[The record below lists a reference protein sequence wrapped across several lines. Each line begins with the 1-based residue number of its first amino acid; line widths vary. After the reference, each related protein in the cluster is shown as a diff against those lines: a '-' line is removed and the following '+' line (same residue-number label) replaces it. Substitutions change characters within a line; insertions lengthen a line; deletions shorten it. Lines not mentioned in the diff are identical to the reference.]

1 LIFVSY
7 WFFAFALLVLP
18 GYWILWKPLPRKVW
32 LALACVVFHYHF
44 AGPAGV
50 LPIIVLGLM
59 TYVCGWSGSRKV
71 CIIAIAVNVAAL
83 CFYKYTQFLALHAVA
98 LVNPAWGQSLW
109 EHAQGILPAAA
120 PLAISFFAFEFVHY
134 LYDVAHGTEPISN
147 PLDFLLFAIFFPS
160 LVAGPIKRFEN
171 FIPSLKA
178 GLATHSAQR
187 IVSGLVR
194 IGVGMF
200 KKLLIAD
207 NLTTWI
213 NFSIPRFETLDL
225 STRWLVFLA
234 IGLRILMDFSGYSD
248 IALGLAETMGIT
260 IPENFNWPYFA
271 TNIQDF
277 WRRWHISL
285 STWIRDY
292 VYIPLG
298 GSQHGKART
307 VLNALFAYSLV
318 GLWHGAQWY
327 YVFWGVYHGVGLM
340 IYRVYHDIG
349 WKTFEASYP
358 TVAGRAW
365 FRQPFGA
372 LSWLL
377 TQTFVFVGWMFFFY
391 PIKDALHYLSLLF
404 HA

>member
-1 LIFVSY
+1 VIFVSY
-7 WFFAFALLVLP
+7 WFFAFALVVLP
-18 GYWILWKPLPRKVW
+18 GYWVLWKPLPRKIW

-50 LPIIVLGLM
+50 LPIIVLGVM
-59 TYVCGWSGSRKV
+59 TFLCGRSRNRKACTV
-71 CIIAIAVNVAAL
+71 AIGVNVAAL
-83 CFYKYTQFLALHAVA
+83 CLYKYTQFLALQAVA
-98 LVNPAWGQSLW
+98 LLNPSWGEWLW
-109 EHAQGILPAAA
+109 THAQGVLPAAA

-134 LYDVAHGTEPISN
+134 LYDVGHGAEPIGN
-147 PLDFLLFAIFFPS
+147 PLNFLLFAIFFPS

-171 FIPSLKA
+171 FLPSLKE
-178 GLATHSAQR
+178 GLQESMDTRWAQR
-187 IVSGLVR
+187 ILHGGIR

-200 KKLLIAD
+200 KKLMIAD
-207 NLTTWI
+207 NLTAWI
-213 NFSIPRFETLDL
+213 NFSVPRFQDLDR

-285 STWIRDY
+285 SSWIRDY
-292 VYIPLG
+292 VYIPMG
-298 GSQHGKART
+298 GGAHGKART
-307 VLNALFAYSLV
+307 VVNGLIAFSLV
-318 GLWHGAQWY
+318 GLWHGAQWS

-340 IYRVYHDIG
+340 VYRLYDQLG
-349 WKTFEASYP
+349 GKRLGE
-358 TVAGRAW
+358 R
-365 FRQPFGA
+365 FRWPFGA
-372 LSWLL
+372 LSWLV
-377 TQTFVFVGWMFFFY
+377 TQAFVFTGWMFFFY
-391 PIKDALHYLSLLF
+391 PVKDALHYMYLMF

>member
-1 LIFVSY
+1 VIFVSY

-18 GYWILWKPLPRKVW
+18 GYWVLWKPLPRKIW

-50 LPIIVLGLM
+50 LPIILLGLM
-59 TYVCGWSGSRKV
+59 TFLCGWSGSRKA
-71 CIIAIAVNVAAL
+71 CTIAIAVNVAAL
-83 CFYKYTQFLALHAVA
+83 CLYKYTQFLTLHAVA
-98 LVNPAWGQSLW
+98 LLNPSWGQWLW
-109 EHAQGILPAAA
+109 DHAQGILPAAA

-134 LYDVAHGTEPISN
+134 LYDVAHGAEPIAN
-147 PLDFLLFAIFFPS
+147 PLNFLLFAIFFPS

-171 FIPSLKA
+171 FLPSLKA
-178 GLATHSAQR
+178 GLETHSGQR
-187 IVSGLVR
+187 IMRGGLR

-200 KKLLIAD
+200 KKLVLAD
-207 NLTTWI
+207 NLTAWI
-213 NFSIPRFETLDL
+213 NFSVPRFQSLDRP
-225 STRWLVFLA
+225 TRWLVFLA
-234 IGLRILMDFSGYSD
+234 IGMRILMDFSGYSD
-248 IALGLAETMGIT
+248 IALGLAEAMGIT

-292 VYIPLG
+292 VYIPMG
-298 GSQHGKART
+298 GGAHGKART
-307 VLNALFAYSLV
+307 VLNGLFAFSLV

-340 IYRVYHDIG
+340 IHRLYKEFA
-349 WKTFEASYP
+349 WKPFEAAYP
-358 TVAGRAW
+358 DTAGRAW
-365 FRQPFGA
+365 LRWPVGA
-372 LSWLL
+372 FSWLL

-391 PIKDALHYLSLLF
+391 PVKDALHYMYLMF

>member
-1 LIFVSY
+1 VIFATY
-7 WFFAFALLVLP
+7 WFFAFALVVLP
-18 GYWILWKPLPRKVW
+18 GYWVLWKPLPRKVW
-32 LALACVVFHYHF
+32 LAVACLVFHYHF

-50 LPIIVLGLM
+50 LPIIFLGLM
-59 TYVCGWSGSRKV
+59 TFLCGWSRNRKA
-71 CIIAIAVNVAAL
+71 CIIGIGVNVGAL
-83 CFYKYTQFLALHAVA
+83 CLYKYTQFLALQAVA
-98 LVNPAWGQSLW
+98 LVNPSLGQWLW
-109 EHAQGILPAAA
+109 VHAQGVLPAAA

-134 LYDVAHGTEPISN
+134 LYDVAHGTEPIRN
-147 PLDFLLFAIFFPS
+147 PLSFLLFAIFFPS

-171 FIPSLKA
+171 FLPSLKT
-178 GLATHSAQR
+178 GLETRSGQR
-187 IVSGLVR
+187 IMRGMIR

-200 KKLLIAD
+200 KKLVIAD

-213 NFSIPRFETLDL
+213 NFSMPRFQELDL
-225 STRWLVFLA
+225 LTRWVLFLS
-234 IGLRILMDFSGYSD
+234 IGMRILMDFSGYSD

-292 VYIPLG
+292 VYIPMG
-298 GSQHGKART
+298 GGARGKGRT
-307 VLNALFAYSLV
+307 LLNGLFAFSLV

-340 IYRVYHDIG
+340 IYRLYNQFG
-349 WKTFEASYP
+349 WKPFEAAYP
-358 TVAGRAW
+358 GASAKPW
-365 FRQPFGA
+365 FRWPFGI

-377 TQTFVFVGWMFFFY
+377 TQSFVFVGWMFFFY
-391 PIKDALHYLSLLF
+391 PLKDAARYLHLMF
-404 HA
+404 QP